1 MATSTPAERG
11 PTKRT
16 ESPALASA
24 PQDCL
29 ACRVIGT
36 VALGGVGMY
45 ALNQSRAHAPG
56 SVVGKRIMAGVG
68 VCEAGFLVGSVL
80 RWNK

>member
-1 MATSTPAERG
+1 MATSTPAERR
-11 PTKRT
+11 PTDGT
-16 ESPALASA
+16 ESSTLASA

-36 VALGGVGMY
+36 VALGGVGVY

-56 SVVGKRIMAGVG
+56 SVVGKRLMAGVG
-68 VCEAGFLVGSVL
+68 VCFLVASVL